1 MNRTILFV
9 LLLISSIGFAQQQT
23 AEKLA
28 RPKLVVGIM
37 VDQMRWD
44 YLYRYYDRYQP
55 NGLKRLLKD
64 GFSCENTLIDYIPT
78 VTGIGHSAVYTGSV
92 PAIHGI
98 TANDFY
104 IKATGQY
111 INCVGDS
118 TVQTVGSPSKAGKAS
133 PRNLLATTITDE
145 LKLATNFRAK
155 VIGIA
160 LKDRGAI
167 LPAGHLADAAYWFD
181 DASGNMI
188 TSDYYM
194 NELPKW
200 VREFNARKLPEKYLK
215 QDWNTLYDLSSYTQ
229 SLPDDNPY
237 EAKFSGQ
244 KTPTFPVRT
253 SEMIEKDFNV
263 LRETPFGNTYTFDMA
278 KAAVEN
284 EKLGQGALTDFLT
297 LSFSATDGVGH
308 QFGINAVEVEDTYLR
323 LDKDMASFLGFL
335 DNKIGKGN
343 YTVFLTADHGAGH
356 NSRLLMDRKVPAGIW
371 REVELM
377 NEMNALLEKKYHAAK
392 LVVRFRASQIYF
404 NHPLIL
410 KNNLDLD
417 SIKNDCIRF
426 LKPVP
431 GVAFVVDMERA
442 GEATL
447 PEEIKTRII
456 NGYNPYRSGV
466 IQVILQPGWQ
476 GLTLG
481 TGHSAWNPYDAH
493 IPAVFM
499 GWGIKQ
505 GRTVRETHITD
516 IAPTIA
522 SLLRVQM
529 PNGSIG
535 KAIPEALK

>member
-1 MNRTILFV
+1 MNRLIIFV
-9 LLLISSIGFAQQQT
+9 FLLISSMGFAQQQA
-23 AEKLA
+23 AEKLP

-55 NGLKRLLKD
+55 NGFKRMLRE
-64 GFSCENTLIDYIPT
+64 GFTCENTFIDYVPT
-78 VTGIGHSAVYTGSV
+78 VTGIGHSTVYTGSV

-98 TANDFY
+98 TGNDFL
-104 IKATGQY
+104 INATGLS

-118 TVQTVGSPSKAGKAS
+118 TVQTIGSSSNAGKMS
-133 PRNLLATTITDE
+133 PRNLLVTTITDE
-145 LKLATNFRAK
+145 LKLATNFRSK

-167 LPAGHLADAAYWFD
+167 LPAGHLANAAYWFD

-188 TSDYYM
+188 TSAYYM
-194 NELPKW
+194 DELPGW
-200 VREFNARKLPEKYLK
+200 VQEFNAKKLPEKYLK
-215 QDWNTLYDLSSYTQ
+215 QDWKTLYGLNTYTQ

-237 EAKFSGQ
+237 EGKFSGQ
-244 KTPTFPVRT
+244 ETPVFPVKT
-253 SEMIEKDFNV
+253 SGMLEKGFGV
-263 LRETPFGNTYTFDMA
+263 LRRVPFGNSYTFDMA

-284 EKLGQGALTDFLT
+284 EKLGQGVFTDFLA

-308 QFGINAVEVEDTYLR
+308 QFGINSIEVEDTYLR
-323 LDKDMASFLGFL
+323 LDKDIASFFAFL
-335 DNKIGKGN
+335 DGKIGKGN
-343 YTVFLTADHGAGH
+343 YTVFLTADHGAAH
-356 NSRLLMDRKVPAGIW
+356 NSQFLMDRKVPAGIW
-371 REVELM
+371 KGGDLM
-377 NEMNALLEKKYHAAK
+377 NELNALLEKKYQAAK
-392 LVVRFRASQIYF
+392 LVSRFSASQVSLNDPVIR
-404 NHPLIL
+404 
-410 KNNLDLD
+410 KNNLDKE
-417 SIKNDCIRF
+417 SIKQDCIRF
-426 LKPVP
+426 LKDVP

-442 GEATL
+442 SEASI
-447 PEEIKTRII
+447 PEEIKNRII

-466 IQVILQPGWQ
+466 IQVILEPGWQ
-476 GLTLG
+476 GYALG
-481 TGHSAWNPYDAH
+481 TGHSVWNPYDAH

-505 GRTVRETHITD
+505 GKTVRQTHMTD